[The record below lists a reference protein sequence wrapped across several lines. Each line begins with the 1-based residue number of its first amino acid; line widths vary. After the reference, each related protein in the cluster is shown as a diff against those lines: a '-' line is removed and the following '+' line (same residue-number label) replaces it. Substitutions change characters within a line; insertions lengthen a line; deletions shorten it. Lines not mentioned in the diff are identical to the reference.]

1 VGTREAPRPLRFQGI
16 ARGKTSYLMI
26 LPLSGGNRSVAFIV
40 ACVVCVGLFKL
51 KNEIPNIL

>member
-1 VGTREAPRPLRFQGI
+1 VGTHKAPTSLRFQGF